1 MSAPIPHSEAWFKG
15 KFVGSRCPLATDG
28 SFSPES
34 TRQTGWS
41 SLREEHRRCP
51 GGNAHATRGFRQG
64 TVDGPIAAMK
74 KGDQVAGR
82 LA

>member
-1 MSAPIPHSEAWFKG
+1 MSAAIPDSEAWFKG
-15 KFVGSRCPLATDG
+15 KSVGSRRRIATDG
-28 SFSPES
+28 SFSPEP

-51 GGNAHATRGFRQG
+51 GGYAHATRGFRQG
-64 TVDGPIAAMK
+64 SVDGPIAAMK